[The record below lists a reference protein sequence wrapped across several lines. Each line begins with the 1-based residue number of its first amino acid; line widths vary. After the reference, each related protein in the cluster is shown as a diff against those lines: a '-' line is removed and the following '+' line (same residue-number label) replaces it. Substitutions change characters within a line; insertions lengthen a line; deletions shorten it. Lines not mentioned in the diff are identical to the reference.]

1 MFLIETYIF
10 QVQIPSPRII
20 KLKKRKK
27 KKKKKNL
34 YNAKVPVSLILGQ
47 SSNCTQSKFGVII
60 VIVFSSNAMHLQR

>member
-1 MFLIETYIF
+1 MFLIETYRF
-10 QVQIPSPRII
+10 QVQIPSPQII
-20 KLKKRKK
+20 KLKKE
-27 KKKKKNL
+27 KKKNL

>member
-1 MFLIETYIF
+1 MFLIETYRF
-10 QVQIPSPRII
+10 QVQIPSPQII
-20 KLKKRKK
+20 KLKKT

>member
-1 MFLIETYIF
+1 MFLIETYRF
-10 QVQIPSPRII
+10 QVQIPSPQII
-20 KLKKRKK
+20 KLKKE
-27 KKKKKNL
+27 KKKKNL

>member
-1 MFLIETYIF
+1 MFLIETYRF
-10 QVQIPSPRII
+10 QVQIPSPQII
-20 KLKKRKK
+20 KLKKEKK
-27 KKKKKNL
+27 KKKTL

>member
-1 MFLIETYIF
+1 MFLIETYRF
-10 QVQIPSPRII
+10 QVQIPSPQII
-20 KLKKRKK
+20 KLKKR
-27 KKKKKNL
+27 KKKKNL